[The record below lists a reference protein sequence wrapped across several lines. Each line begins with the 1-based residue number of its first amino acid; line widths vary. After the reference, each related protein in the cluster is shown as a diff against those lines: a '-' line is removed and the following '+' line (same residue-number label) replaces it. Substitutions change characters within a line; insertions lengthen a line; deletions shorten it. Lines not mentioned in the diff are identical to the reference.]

1 MKIYLLMVL
10 VGAIAALAHLHSAQ
24 PKGEQEA

>member
-10 VGAIAALAHLHSAQ
+10 VSVIAALAHLHRERPA
-24 PKGEQEA
+24 PEQEA